1 MDALQKEPPGTPE
14 APSGMKQQ
22 VRRIVLGQLVL
33 QGLLALVALG
43 AGAVPLG
50 VFLGVLAGLEDTL
63 LVLWGILSGMGKPPR
78 QAALSMHCLMFLRIG
93 VLLVWTVAA
102 LKLQCQPVLVLLSF
116 VCLNAGLVMQM
127 VRCHLGDKK
136 QQP

>member
-1 MDALQKEPPGTPE
+1 
-14 APSGMKQQ
+14 MKQQ

-78 QAALSMHCLMFLRIG
+78 QAALSMHRLMFLRIG
-93 VLLVWTVAA
+93 SA
-102 LKLQCQPVLVLLSF
+102 
-116 VCLNAGLVMQM
+116 AGLDCGCAEIAVSAGAGAAQL
-127 VRCHLGDKK
+127 RLFERWFGDADG
-136 QQP
+136 PLPSWR